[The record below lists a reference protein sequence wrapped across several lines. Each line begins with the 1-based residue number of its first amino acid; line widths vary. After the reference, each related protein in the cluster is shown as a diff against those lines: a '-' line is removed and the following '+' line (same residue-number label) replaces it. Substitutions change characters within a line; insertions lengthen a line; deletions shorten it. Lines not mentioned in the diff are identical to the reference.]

1 MLQTIISILSLI
13 PSILAAVR
21 AIEEAIPMSGQG
33 KAKTDM
39 ILQIVQ
45 ATGDGAAQMVPVVQ
59 KAIGIVVG
67 AMNATGMFKKA

>member
-13 PSILAAVR
+13 PAIIKAITAV
-21 AIEEAIPMSGQG
+21 EEAIPMSGQG

-45 ATGDGAAQMVPVVQ
+45 AAGDGASQMLPVVQ
-59 KAIGIVVG
+59 KAISIVVG
-67 AMNATGMFKKA
+67 TMNAVGVFKQS